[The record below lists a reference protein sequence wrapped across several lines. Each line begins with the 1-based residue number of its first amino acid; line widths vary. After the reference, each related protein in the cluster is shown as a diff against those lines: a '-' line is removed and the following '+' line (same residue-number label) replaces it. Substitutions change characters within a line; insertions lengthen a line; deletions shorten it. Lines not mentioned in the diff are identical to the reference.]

1 MGVFVTWCLDAC
13 GATALSCLAA
23 KAMNWFQGAGELYDA
38 LHFAPVKANEIHDN
52 YESCTELELR
62 LGALGQYYI

>member
-1 MGVFVTWCLDAC
+1 
-13 GATALSCLAA
+13 
-23 KAMNWFQGAGELYDA
+23 MNWFQGAGELYDA